1 MSGYSETITGRTLG
15 GLPVVSPK
23 EYRRPLN
30 LLVYGEAGV
39 GKTVLAASADDVP
52 ELRKVLILD
61 VEGGTM
67 SIDHRYPNV
76 SVIRLTDFLKTNDIY
91 DELWRKTDHGYGC
104 IVLDSL
110 SETQKLSMASIM
122 EGELYRNPEV
132 DPDVPSVRNWGKN
145 TNQIRRL
152 VRQFRDLP
160 IPTIF
165 TALVSEEKDERTGR
179 LLRKPALS
187 GKLASEVAGFFD
199 IVGYL
204 YIKEQQGQQTRF
216 LLTGGAEG
224 VVAKDRSERLPPI
237 LESPT
242 MKEIF
247 ELVAKGNVS

>member
-1 MSGYSETITGRTLG
+1 M
-15 GLPVVSPK
+15 
-23 EYRRPLN
+23 
-30 LLVYGEAGV
+30 YGEPGV
-39 GKTVLAASADDVP
+39 GKTVLAASADEVP

-67 SIDHRYPNV
+67 SIDHRFPNV
-76 SVIRLTDFLKTNDIY
+76 NVVRLTDFLKTDDIY
-91 DELWRKTDHGYGC
+91 DELWRSKNHGFGC

-122 EGELYRNPEV
+122 NGEVNRNPDA
-132 DPDVPSVRNWGKN
+132 DPDVPSMRNWGKN
-145 TNQIRRL
+145 INQVRRL
-152 VRQFRDLP
+152 VRRFRDLP
-160 IPTIF
+160 VPTIF
-165 TALVSEEKDERTGR
+165 TALVSEDKDERTGR

-204 YIKEQQGQQTRF
+204 YIKEAEGQQTRF
-216 LLTGGAEG
+216 MLTSGAEG
-224 VVAKDRSERLPPI
+224 IVAKDRSERLPPI

-247 ELVAKGNVS
+247 ELVTKGSTD

>member
-1 MSGYSETITGRTLG
+1 MIG
-15 GLPVVSPK
+15 GLPVVSPRD
-23 EYRRPLN
+23 YRRPLN
-30 LLVYGEAGV
+30 LLVYGEPGA
-39 GKTVLAASADDVP
+39 GKTVLAASADDIP
-52 ELRKVLILD
+52 EFRKVLILD

-67 SIDHRYPNV
+67 SIDRRFPNV
-76 SVIRLTDFLKTNDIY
+76 SVVRLTDFTKMNDIY
-91 DELWRKTDHGYGC
+91 DELWRSKTHGYGC
-104 IVLDSL
+104 VVLDSL
-110 SETQKLSMASIM
+110 SEMQKLSMASIM
-122 EGELYRNPEV
+122 YGETYRNPEV
-132 DPDVPSVRNWGKN
+132 DPDIPSMRNWGKN

-199 IVGYL
+199 IVGFL
-204 YIKEQQGQQTRF
+204 YIKETQGQQTRF
-216 LLTGGAEG
+216 MLTGGAEG

-247 ELVAKGNVS
+247 ELVTKGNED

>member
-1 MSGYSETITGRTLG
+1 MGQLSETLTGKTIG
-15 GLPVVSPK
+15 GLPILSPN

-30 LLVYGEAGV
+30 LLVYGEPGV
-39 GKTVLAASADDVP
+39 GKTVLAASADEIP

-67 SIDHRYPNV
+67 SVDHRFPNV
-76 SVIRLTDFLKTNDIY
+76 SVVRLTDFLKTNDIY
-91 DELWRKTDHGYGC
+91 DELWRRKDHDFGC

-110 SETQKLSMASIM
+110 SEMQKLSMSSIM
-122 EGELYRNPEV
+122 HGEVYRNPEI
-132 DPDVPSVRNWGKN
+132 DPDIPSMRNWGKN
-145 TNQIRRL
+145 INQIRRL

-165 TALVSEEKDERTGR
+165 TALVSEDKDDRTGR

-199 IVGYL
+199 IVGFL
-204 YIKEQQGQQTRF
+204 YIKEAEGQQTRF
-216 LLTGGAEG
+216 MLTGGAEG
-224 VVAKDRSERLPPI
+224 IVAKDRSERLPPI

-242 MKEIF
+242 MKVIYD
-247 ELVAKGNVS
+247 LVTKGNKD